1 MCDIHAFFPPC
12 TGIASS
18 RYKSVI
24 RLVMCFYCERDS
36 IHHRR
41 TQKYSSPITM

>member
-1 MCDIHAFFPPC
+1 MCDVHASPPPC

-24 RLVMCFYCERDS
+24 RLVVCFYCEKDS
-36 IHHRR
+36 IQHRR
-41 TQKYSSPITM
+41 THNYSSPITM